1 VGEGKDEIR
10 GKDMKQKEFSFPK
23 FYEEIISQ
31 KCLKNPMNPC
41 GNQAITGLI
50 TPNGY
55 LPICESCLGKVA

>member
-1 VGEGKDEIR
+1 
-10 GKDMKQKEFSFPK
+10 MKQKEFSFPK

-41 GNQAITGLI
+41 GNQAVTGLI